1 MRVKVTYTVDHEEV
15 PRLVDELVASCR
27 DEVKSLSNFVFD
39 VRDVEGSR
47 ECIRHMQSKIEI
59 VAGKLE
65 DCLNL
70 YAGYENVSKMPPEE
84 APSE

>member
-1 MRVKVTYTVDHEEV
+1 MRVKV
-15 PRLVDELVASCR
+15 
-27 DEVKSLSNFVFD
+27 
-39 VRDVEGSR
+39 
-47 ECIRHMQSKIEI
+47 
-59 VAGKLE
+59 GKLE